1 MSTSDIE
8 VREFHWLMDLL
19 QTIDVGLIVIDQEY
33 RVRLWNS
40 FMQNHSGQT
49 ATAVMGADL
58 FRVFPEIEED
68 WFRRKADQ
76 VFLLESPAFTNW
88 EQRPY
93 LFRFKNYRPITGTA
107 GFMYQ
112 NVSLIPLVSA
122 DGAIRHVGVILYD
135 VTDIAVNR
143 NDLEVVNARLEALSR
158 TDGLTGLFNRS
169 YWEERL
175 SEEFRRLQ
183 RTRSDKCSLIMLDI
197 DHFKTIND
205 RYGHQAGDRVIRDTA
220 EVLRNSVRNTDLVGR
235 YGGEEFGLV
244 LTDTASDGALVL
256 AERLRDKVQAMTVQ
270 FDGQEIRCTISLG
283 IAQFSAAKEGHGQW
297 IEHADQALYEAKN
310 AGRNRSVIYTA

>member
-1 MSTSDIE
+1 MSTGDIE

-40 FMQNHSGQT
+40 FMQNHSGHT
-49 ATAVMGADL
+49 ATAVMGGDL
-58 FRVFPEIEED
+58 FQIFPEIEED

-122 DGAIRHVGVILYD
+122 DGTIGHVGVILYD

-143 NDLEVVNARLEALSR
+143 KDLEIVNARLQALSR
-158 TDGLTGLFNRS
+158 TDGLTDLFNRS

-175 SEEFRRLQ
+175 TEEFRRMQ
-183 RTRSDKCSLIMLDI
+183 RTRSEKCSLIMLDI
-197 DHFKTIND
+197 DHFKKIND
-205 RYGHQAGDRVIRDTA
+205 RYGHQAGDQVIRETA
-220 EVLRNSVRNTDLVGR
+220 LVLRNSIRSTDLVGR
-235 YGGEEFGLV
+235 YGGEEFGLL
-244 LTDTASDGALVL
+244 LTDTTADGALVL
-256 AERLRDKVQAMTVQ
+256 AERLRAKVQAMTVNV
-270 FDGQEIRCTISLG
+270 DGRAIQCTISLG
-283 IAQFSAAKEGHGQW
+283 IAQFAAAIKDHGHW
-297 IEHADQALYEAKN
+297 IECADQALYEAKHT
-310 AGRNRSVIYTA
+310 GRNRSVIYTG